1 MRRRYL
7 VVLFAAYLMWV
18 LCYELVGHLAAR
30 LPASDLT
37 TSWDRAIPLWPP
49 AVWAYE
55 SCYLLPLVPVL
66 LARDWHRVNVW
77 LLACLLA
84 NLSAFVVYFLL
95 PVAFPRPVLG
105 ASWAEHVIAWEYAI
119 DFKPGAN
126 NLPSMHVALSWLAAF
141 ACAGQG
147 RSRWLVGAL
156 GLLAALISLS
166 TLLVKQ
172 HLLWDVVTGV
182 IWALASWRLA
192 QAWYRRRRDPA
203 LSPLDNLRRTL
214 GFSYRVRGIEA

>member
-7 VVLFAAYLMWV
+7 IVLLGAYMTWL

-30 LPASDLT
+30 LPTSDLT

-55 SCYLLPLVPVL
+55 SCYLLPFVPVI
-66 LARDWHRVNVW
+66 LARDWHRINVW

-84 NLSAFVVYFLL
+84 NLSAFVVYFAL
-95 PVAFPRPVLG
+95 PVAFPRPALG
-105 ASWAEHVIAWEYAI
+105 DGWAERVIAWEYAI

-126 NLPSMHVALSWLAAF
+126 NLPSMHVALSWLAVF
-141 ACAGQG
+141 GCARQG
-147 RSRWLVGAL
+147 RSPWLVGAL

-166 TLLVKQ
+166 TLFVKQ
-172 HLLWDVVTGV
+172 HLVWDVVAGV
-182 IWALASWRLA
+182 IWALASWA
-192 QAWYRRRRDPA
+192 VAGAWYGRRRQKE
-203 LSPLDNLRRTL
+203 LSPLNNLRRTL
-214 GFSYRVRGIEA
+214 GFSHNVGMNA